1 MSQSTPEASMNRD
14 FEGRVALV
22 TGASGGIGRATAQM
36 FAARGAKVAVVDL
49 KDAEGA
55 ETVELIR
62 RAGGEAIYLRTDVS
76 DEVSV
81 RAMIEKTVATFG
93 GLNHAVNNAGILG
106 EFMPLHL
113 IDSALFD
120 RIIAVNLRGV
130 FLGMKYQ
137 IAHMLAHG
145 GGTIVNVSSAAG
157 LHAQPNLAA
166 YSASKHGVLGLTR
179 TAGVEYA
186 AQGIRIN
193 SVHPGG
199 VITPMTAAIFA
210 KMSEEARA
218 AAQNAPDQ
226 HPIGHS
232 SQPEE
237 QAAVICFLS
246 SDAASNVVAAAFSV
260 DGGLTQV

>member
-1 MSQSTPEASMNRD
+1 MEKA
-14 FEGRVALV
+14 FAGKVALV
-22 TGASGGIGRATAQM
+22 TGASGGIGRSTAEM
-36 FAARGAKVAVVDL
+36 FAQRGAKVAVVDV

-55 ETVELIR
+55 ETVEMIQR
-62 RAGGEAIYLRTDVS
+62 NGGEAFYLHVDVA
-76 DEVSV
+76 DEASV
-81 RAMIEKTVATFG
+81 KEMVAKTVETYG
-93 GLNHAVNNAGILG
+93 GLHHAVNNAGILG
-106 EFMPLHL
+106 QFMPLHL
-113 IDSALFD
+113 IDTGMFD
-120 RIIAVNLRGV
+120 QIIAVNLRGV

-137 IAHMLAHG
+137 IMHMLANG

-186 AQGIRIN
+186 SQGIRIN

-210 KMSEEARA
+210 TLSEQAREAM
-218 AAQNAPDQ
+218 QSAPDQ

-232 SQPEE
+232 AQPAEIAE
-237 QAAVICFLS
+237 VICFLA

>member
-1 MSQSTPEASMNRD
+1 MERD

-36 FAARGAKVAVVDL
+36 FAARGARVAVVDV
-49 KDAEGA
+49 KDAEGE
-55 ETVELIR
+55 ETVALIR
-62 RAGGEAIYLRTDVS
+62 QAGGEAFYMRVDVS
-76 DEVSV
+76 DEAAA
-81 RAMIEKTVATFG
+81 RAMVEKTVSTYG

-106 EFMPLHL
+106 QFMPLHL
-113 IDSALFD
+113 IESAMFD
-120 RIIAVNLRGV
+120 QIIAVNLRGV

-137 IAHMLAHG
+137 IAHMLEHG

-186 AQGIRIN
+186 AKGIRIN

-199 VITPMTAAIFA
+199 VITPMTTAIFA
-210 KMSEEARA
+210 AMSEEARK
-218 AAQNAPDQ
+218 AAQEAPDQ
-226 HPIGHS
+226 HPIGRS

>member
-1 MSQSTPEASMNRD
+1 MGRD

-22 TGASGGIGRATAQM
+22 TGGSGGIGRATAQM
-36 FAARGAKVAVVDL
+36 FAARGAKVAIADL

-55 ETVELIR
+55 ETVELIKQQ
-62 RAGGEAIYLRTDVS
+62 GGEAFYMRVDVS
-76 DEVSV
+76 DEAAVKDMV
-81 RAMIEKTVATFG
+81 EKTVATYG
-93 GLNHAVNNAGILG
+93 GLNHAVNNAGMLG
-106 EFMPLHL
+106 QFMPMHM
-113 IDSALFD
+113 IDSKMFD
-120 RIIAVNLRGV
+120 QTIAVNLRSV
-130 FLGMKYQ
+130 FLGMKYE
-137 IAHMLAHG
+137 IIYMLEHG

-199 VITPMTAAIFA
+199 VITPMTAAIFGA
-210 KMSEEARA
+210 MSEDARKM
-218 AAQNAPDQ
+218 AQEAPDQ
-226 HPIGHS
+226 HPLGRS

-237 QAAVICFLS
+237 QAEVICFLS
-246 SDAASNVVAAAFSV
+246 SDAASNVVAAALSV

>member
-1 MSQSTPEASMNRD
+1 MERD

-22 TGASGGIGRATAQM
+22 TGASGGIGRSTAQM
-36 FAARGAKVAVVDL
+36 FAARGAKVAVVDV
-49 KDAEGA
+49 KDAEGT
-55 ETVELIR
+55 ETVDLIKQ
-62 RAGGEAIYLRTDVS
+62 AGGEAFYMRVDVS
-76 DEVSV
+76 DETAV
-81 RAMIEKTVATFG
+81 REMVDKTVATYG

-106 EFMPLHL
+106 QFMPLHM
-113 IDSALFD
+113 IDSTMFD
-120 RIIAVNLRGV
+120 QIIAVNLRGV

-137 IAHMLAHG
+137 IAHMLEHG

-199 VITPMTAAIFA
+199 VITPMTQEIFSA
-210 KMSEEARA
+210 MSEEARK
-218 AAQNAPDQ
+218 AAQEAPDQ
-226 HPIGHS
+226 HPIGRS

-246 SDAASNVVAAAFSV
+246 SDAASNVVAAAFPV
-260 DGGLTQV
+260 DGGLTQA

>member
-1 MSQSTPEASMNRD
+1 MERE

-36 FAARGAKVAVVDL
+36 FAARGAKVAVVDV
-49 KDAEGA
+49 KDADGA
-55 ETVELIR
+55 ETVDLIR
-62 RAGGEAIYLRTDVS
+62 KAGGEAFYMRVDVS
-76 DEVSV
+76 DETAV
-81 RAMIEKTVATFG
+81 REMVAKTVETYGA
-93 GLNHAVNNAGILG
+93 LNHAVNNAGILG
-106 EFMPLHL
+106 QFMPLHL
-113 IDSALFD
+113 IDSTMFD
-120 RIIAVNLRGV
+120 QIIAVNLRGV

-137 IAHMLAHG
+137 IAYMLEHG

-199 VITPMTAAIFA
+199 VITPMTVAIFA
-210 KMSEEARA
+210 AMSKEARK
-218 AAQNAPDQ
+218 AAQEVPDQ
-226 HPIGHS
+226 HPLGRS
-232 SQPEE
+232 AQPEE

-260 DGGLTQV
+260 DGGLRQV

>member
-1 MSQSTPEASMNRD
+1 MNRD

-36 FAARGAKVAVVDL
+36 FAARGAKVAVVDV
-49 KDAEGA
+49 KDKEGA
-55 ETVELIR
+55 ETVDLIQQ
-62 RAGGEAIYLRTDVS
+62 AGGEAFYQRVDVA
-76 DEVSV
+76 DEAAV
-81 RAMIEKTVATFG
+81 RAMVEKTVTTYG

-106 EFMPLHL
+106 QFMPLHL
-113 IDSALFD
+113 IDSAMFD
-120 RIIAVNLRGV
+120 QIIAVNLRGV

-137 IAHMLAHG
+137 IAHMLESG

-166 YSASKHGVLGLTR
+166 YAASKHGVLGLTR

-186 AQGIRIN
+186 AKGIRIN

-199 VITPMTAAIFA
+199 VITPMTTAIFA
-210 KMSEEARA
+210 AMSEEARK
-218 AAQNAPDQ
+218 AAQEAPDQ

-260 DGGLTQV
+260 DGGLTQI

>member
-1 MSQSTPEASMNRD
+1 MDRD

-22 TGASGGIGRATAQM
+22 TGASGGIGRSTAQM
-36 FAARGAKVAVVDL
+36 FAARGAKVAVVDV
-49 KDAEGA
+49 KDAEGI
-55 ETVELIR
+55 ETVELIK
-62 RAGGEAIYLRTDVS
+62 RAGGEAFYMRVDVS
-76 DEVSV
+76 EEAAVK
-81 RAMIEKTVATFG
+81 AMVEKTVTTYG

-106 EFMPLHL
+106 QFMPLHL
-113 IDSALFD
+113 IESAAFD
-120 RIIAVNLRGV
+120 QIIAVNLRGV

-137 IAHMLAHG
+137 IAYMLEHG

-157 LHAQPNLAA
+157 LRAQPNLAA

-186 AQGIRIN
+186 AKGIRIN

-199 VITPMTAAIFA
+199 VITPMTEAIFA
-210 KMSEEARA
+210 TMNEEARK
-218 AAQNAPDQ
+218 AAQEVPDQ
-226 HPIGHS
+226 HPIGRS

>member
-1 MSQSTPEASMNRD
+1 MNRD

-36 FAARGAKVAVVDL
+36 FAARGAKVAVADM

-55 ETVELIR
+55 ETVELIKQ
-62 RAGGEAIYLRTDVS
+62 AGGEAFYMRVDIS
-76 DEVSV
+76 DEAAVK
-81 RAMIEKTVATFG
+81 AMVEKTVATYG

-106 EFMPLHL
+106 QFMPLHL
-113 IDSALFD
+113 IDSAMFD
-120 RIIAVNLRGV
+120 QIIAVNLRGV
-130 FLGMKYQ
+130 FLCMKHE
-137 IAHMLAHG
+137 IAYMLEHK
-145 GGTIVNVSSAAG
+145 GGTIVNLSSAAG

-186 AQGIRIN
+186 AKGIRIN

-210 KMSEEARA
+210 TMSEEARKS
-218 AAQNAPDQ
+218 AQEAPDQ

-232 SQPEE
+232 SQPQE
-237 QAAVICFLS
+237 QAEVICFLS
-246 SDAASNVVAAAFSV
+246 SDAASFVVAAAFSV